1 MHKAR
6 GGVWWHSVLRTMLK
20 PLFHCWAAPSQT
32 AQEGLFRGPVLK
44 ARNDAVKSE
53 VVQMWAVGTV
63 TLQMQTDDHRWLCRG
78 VLLGYPPSAQ
88 AHFCFILALNLQ
100 FIHDGKPKIFTG
112 AITTYQPMK
121 GTSSVSLWHFCPWF
135 GVLALFNTSDPS
147 CVHQLWIPVCYE
159 VYVVGIFVMIAT
171 LSVMFLKK
179 EYCVAVAMVLKCLE
193 LDFTET

>member
-1 MHKAR
+1 MQ
-6 GGVWWHSVLRTMLK
+6 L
-20 PLFHCWAAPSQT
+20 SQKLYKCE
-32 AQEGLFRGPVLK
+32 QLGLLHFRCRQMITGDC
-44 ARNDAVKSE
+44 AE
-53 VVQMWAVGTV
+53 VSYWV
-63 TLQMQTDDHRWLCRG
+63 TL
-78 VLLGYPPSAQ
+78 PSAQ

-121 GTSSVSLWHFCPWF
+121 GTSSVSLWHFCPCF

-171 LSVMFLKK
+171 LLVMFLKK